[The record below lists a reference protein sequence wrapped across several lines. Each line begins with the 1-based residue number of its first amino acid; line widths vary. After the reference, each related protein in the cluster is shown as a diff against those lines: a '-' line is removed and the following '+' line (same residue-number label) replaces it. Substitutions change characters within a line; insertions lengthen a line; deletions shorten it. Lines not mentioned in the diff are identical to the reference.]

1 MKMPDI
7 NPNRFYTINQC
18 LKFME
23 ILGLPSSKIW
33 FENKLKDKSIPKKYI
48 VQEKP
53 EATRYISGENILN
66 ILHSLYGV

>member
-1 MKMPDI
+1 
-7 NPNRFYTINQC
+7 
-18 LKFME
+18 ME